1 MDKNS
6 EFCTKIEDII
16 CIDPGKRGISKCFQK
31 GNLFNAADSIL
42 KSEKNAPSY
51 ILTGFCCMHETCE
64 TDGPLGSTIL
74 CSMLRKLGYNSNLLC
89 DSYAE
94 KVVKGGALDNP
105 VIVANDASE
114 IKGKIS
120 FIISIERPGR
130 SAKTKDYR
138 TMTAKDITKV
148 TAPLDFLFPNN
159 IDNNK
164 KDYLT
169 ISVGDGGNEVGT
181 GNIMNLIIENVPL
194 GESICT
200 ISTCDYLIMAGV
212 SNWGGIGIAAALAI
226 LSNDKSIGEYFCI
239 LMKKQPEILKG
250 MIENGAYDG
259 VSGDFIYAIDG
270 MKFENEHSKLNFE
283 IMNIVKQKYLLE

>member
-1 MDKNS
+1 MDKNI
-6 EFCTKIEDII
+6 ELCTKIEDII
-16 CIDPGKRGISKCFQK
+16 CIDPGNRGIDKCFQK
-31 GNLFNAADSIL
+31 GNLFNAANSIL
-42 KSEKNAPSY
+42 KCDKKTPSY

-74 CSMLRKLGYNSNLLC
+74 CSMLRKLGYNTHLLC

-105 VIVANDASE
+105 VMIANDSSE

-120 FIISIERPGR
+120 FVVSIERPGR

-138 TMTAKDITKV
+138 TMKARDITKV
-148 TAPLDFLFPNN
+148 TAPLDYLFPNN
-159 IDNNK
+159 VDKKK

-194 GESICT
+194 GDSICT

-212 SNWGGIGIAAALAI
+212 SNWGGIGIAAGLAV

-239 LMKKQPEILKG
+239 LMNKQPEILKG
-250 MIENGAYDG
+250 MIENGSYDG
-259 VSGDFIYAIDG
+259 VSGDFIYAVDG
-270 MKFENEHSKLNFE
+270 MKFEREHTTLNLE
-283 IMNIVKQKYLLE
+283 IINIIKEKYLLE

>member
-1 MDKNS
+1 
-6 EFCTKIEDII
+6 
-16 CIDPGKRGISKCFQK
+16 
-31 GNLFNAADSIL
+31 
-42 KSEKNAPSY
+42 
-51 ILTGFCCMHETCE
+51 MHETCE

-181 GNIMNLIIENVPL
+181 GNIMNLIIEN
-194 GESICT
+194 
-200 ISTCDYLIMAGV
+200 
-212 SNWGGIGIAAALAI
+212 
-226 LSNDKSIGEYFCI
+226 
-239 LMKKQPEILKG
+239 
-250 MIENGAYDG
+250 
-259 VSGDFIYAIDG
+259 
-270 MKFENEHSKLNFE
+270 
-283 IMNIVKQKYLLE
+283 